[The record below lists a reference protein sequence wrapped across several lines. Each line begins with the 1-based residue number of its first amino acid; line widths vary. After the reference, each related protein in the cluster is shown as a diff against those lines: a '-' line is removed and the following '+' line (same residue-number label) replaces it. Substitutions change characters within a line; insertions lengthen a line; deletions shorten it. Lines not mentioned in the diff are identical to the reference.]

1 MFFVY
6 SSEKIVKKHRMLCIC
21 THTLFCYGVT
31 CTRREQELSN
41 YLQQK
46 DYVRAVGVAINLD
59 QPFRVFTILSGLL
72 LYTAWDYDSYFT
84 CQMYVCFSGLRS
96 S

>member
-1 MFFVY
+1 MYLY
-6 SSEKIVKKHRMLCIC
+6 SYTVLLWCNA
-21 THTLFCYGVT
+21 LT

-72 LYTAWDYDSYFT
+72 YTTYKLDVESRKLRALESRRGP
-84 CQMYVCFSGLRS
+84 GL
-96 S
+96 